1 MSKEAIEKVINSYF
15 TNLAAMNPP
24 AWLENFAE
32 DAITYDPVGKPAN
45 PVHENSQKFFG
56 LLSNFFAK
64 MEITQNYVAIA
75 ENQAAVKWTMEV
87 LAKNGKTAQA
97 EGISVFQFNEAGK
110 IQSLSAFWDDDG
122 MMAKLR

>member
-1 MSKEAIEKVINSYF
+1 MSKEALEQAIDSYF

-45 PVHENSQKFFG
+45 QVHENYQKFFG
-56 LLSNFFAK
+56 LLSGFFAK

-75 ENQAAVKWTMEV
+75 DNQAAVKWTMDV

-110 IQSLSAFWDDDG
+110 IQTLSAFWDDDA